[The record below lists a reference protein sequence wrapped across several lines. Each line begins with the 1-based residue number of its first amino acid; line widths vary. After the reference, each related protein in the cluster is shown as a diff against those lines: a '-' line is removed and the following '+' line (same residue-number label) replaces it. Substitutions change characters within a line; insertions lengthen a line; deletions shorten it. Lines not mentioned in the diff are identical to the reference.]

1 MSSHRAEVIVD
12 LGAIDSNIKKVIQD
26 SGKRVLAVVK
36 ADAYGHGLV
45 PIAQQA
51 LKSGA
56 SWLGTALLEEA
67 LTLRQAGISAP
78 IIAWLTPVT
87 DDFAAALAHEIDL
100 SIPSLEHLNAVVQ
113 SAEKLNKVPR
123 VHFEVDTGM
132 SRGGALSDWRA
143 LMHAAADLQSSK
155 KIRIIGVWSHFAR
168 ADEPGHSFNQVQLN
182 NFEERISE
190 AEGYGIRPEIIHMS
204 NSAASLAHSSAH
216 FDLLRLGIAMYG
228 LSPDVSQMGSS
239 AALGLKPAM
248 QIRSRIH
255 LVKEVPAGSQVG
267 YGGTAI
273 TSRDTKLAVI
283 PMGYAD
289 GIPRNTDSRAGVL
302 IGNKRAPLIGRVSM
316 DQFVV
321 DVGIDST
328 AQAGDWAYIIGNE
341 NDGGYTADAW
351 ADASGTI
358 NYEIVTRI
366 ARRVPRMYI

>member
-1 MSSHRAEVIVD
+1 MSSHRAEVIVN
-12 LGAIDSNIKKVIQD
+12 LGAIDANIKKVIQD
-26 SGKRVLAVVK
+26 SGKQVLAVVK

-45 PIAQQA
+45 PVAQQA

-56 SWLGTALLEEA
+56 TWLGTALLEEA
-67 LTLRQAGISAP
+67 LTLRQAGLSAP

-100 SIPSLEHLNAVVQ
+100 SIPSLGHLNAVVK
-113 SAEKLNKVPR
+113 SAEKLKRVPR

-168 ADEPGHSFNQVQLN
+168 ADEPGHSFNQAQLS
-182 NFEERISE
+182 NFEERMSE

-204 NSAASLAHSSAH
+204 NSAATLANSSAH

-239 AALGLKPAM
+239 AALGLQPAM

-366 ARRVPRMYI
+366 ARRVPRIYI